1 MSKKNVKLTMAAASR
16 LARGVFPGI
25 KLERDKTVP
34 DVAIYRGSTGP
45 DGLSVRI
52 ENDWLRHDGMIHMIV
67 SDFGGGMGHMER
79 IYDPD
84 TMERNYAA
92 EMVAKHEETKR
103 DRIVWVQSIGTELAH
118 KLVDKYWEAGEE

>member
-52 ENDWLRHDGMIHMIV
+52 ENDWLRHDGAIHMII
-67 SDFGGGMGHMER
+67 SDFGGMGCMER

-84 TMERNYAA
+84 TMERNIDA
-92 EMVAKHEETKR
+92 EEDAKRKDAKQE
-103 DRIVWVQSIGTELAH
+103 RIEWVRSIGKELAH
-118 KLVDKYWEAGEE
+118 GLVDKYWEEGKA

>member
-16 LARGVFPGI
+16 LARGVFHGI

-52 ENDWLRHDGMIHMIV
+52 ENDWLRHDGAIHMII
-67 SDFGGGMGHMER
+67 SDFGGMGRMER

-84 TMERNYAA
+84 TMERNIDA
-92 EMVAKHEETKR
+92 EEDAKRKDAKQE
-103 DRIVWVQSIGTELAH
+103 RIEWVRSIGKELAH
-118 KLVDKYWEAGEE
+118 GLVDKYWEEGKA

>member
-52 ENDWLRHDGMIHMIV
+52 ENDWLRHDGAIHMII
-67 SDFGGGMGHMER
+67 SDFGGMGRMER

-92 EMVAKHEETKR
+92 EMVEKHEETKR

>member
-1 MSKKNVKLTMAAASR
+1 MAAASR

-52 ENDWLRHDGMIHMIV
+52 ENDWLRHDGAIHMII
-67 SDFGGGMGHMER
+67 SDFGGMGRMER

-84 TMERNYAA
+84 TMERNIDA
-92 EMVAKHEETKR
+92 EEDAKRKDAKQE
-103 DRIVWVQSIGTELAH
+103 RIEWVRSIGKELAH
-118 KLVDKYWEAGEE
+118 GLVDKYWEEGKA